1 MTARPVLRAASGGVT
16 KHRAQTF
23 VIFMVLLV
31 STASAT
37 LGLALLAAA
46 NGPFNQAFASQRG
59 ADAAVAINSASA
71 SGTQLAGTGRLADVT
86 AAAGP
91 FAAASVT
98 LSSQGYSF
106 PSSLIV
112 GRASAGGRLDDL
124 TLESGHWPQ
133 APDQIVL
140 SENLGFYPGLG
151 TKMTVT
157 TAPGKPRLTV
167 VGMANSITN
176 TADAWVQPAEI
187 SVLRSAGAPA
197 SAEMLYKFARADSA
211 AQVRGDV
218 ASVSAALPAGAVAGF
233 SSWLAAKQ
241 QATGNGSILA
251 PFVEAFALIGLLM
264 AVLIVAN
271 VVSGAVVASYR
282 RIGVL
287 KSIGFSP
294 AQVVAAY
301 VTRIGMPAVIGCL
314 FGLVFGNLLAI
325 PVLQKS
331 AQSFGVGTQLV
342 PVWVDV
348 VTPLVMCALVGITAL
363 LPALRAGRLSAVQ
376 AITLGHAPRQG
387 RGQTAHRLASRL
399 RLPRAVT
406 IGLAAPFARPART
419 AGTLAAVMFGV
430 TAVIFA
436 VGLDNTLARAEEGQS
451 LAATAP
457 VQVGLASGNAM
468 RLGSSQD
475 HAILS
480 AVQADPS
487 TRREVAMAQTVVGVA
502 GQAQQANVTAFDGN
516 AGWLGYG
523 VISGHWY
530 QGPGQVVVNTA
541 YLDQT
546 GLSVGDATTFTAG
559 GKPVRARIVGQ
570 VFIPGSEP
578 ALMSDWQTLGP
589 AANLGV
595 EQYVVGI
602 KPGVS
607 TSSYVAGLGHK
618 LGSGFAVYG
627 PEGGQFY
634 EIADSLIGLLTLMM
648 AVAAGLGV
656 LNTVLLGTRDRVHD
670 IGVFKAVGMTPR
682 QTISM
687 VMCWI
692 AAPAIVAAVIAIPI
706 ATAMHTATANA
717 MAKAAFTGLPASFL
731 DVYHP
736 AEIVLLGL
744 SGLAIAA
751 AGALL
756 PATWAARSR
765 TAVALRTE

>member
-1 MTARPVLRAASGGVT
+1 
-16 KHRAQTF
+16 
-23 VIFMVLLV
+23 
-31 STASAT
+31 
-37 LGLALLAAA
+37 
-46 NGPFNQAFASQRG
+46 
-59 ADAAVAINSASA
+59 
-71 SGTQLAGTGRLADVT
+71 
-86 AAAGP
+86 
-91 FAAASVT
+91 
-98 LSSQGYSF
+98 
-106 PSSLIV
+106 
-112 GRASAGGRLDDL
+112 
-124 TLESGHWPQ
+124 
-133 APDQIVL
+133 
-140 SENLGFYPGLG
+140 
-151 TKMTVT
+151 
-157 TAPGKPRLTV
+157 
-167 VGMANSITN
+167 
-176 TADAWVQPAEI
+176 
-187 SVLRSAGAPA
+187 
-197 SAEMLYKFARADSA
+197 
-211 AQVRGDV
+211 
-218 ASVSAALPAGAVAGF
+218 
-233 SSWLAAKQ
+233 
-241 QATGNGSILA
+241 
-251 PFVEAFALIGLLM
+251 
-264 AVLIVAN
+264 VLIVAN

-294 AQVVAAY
+294 AQVIAAY
-301 VTRIGMPAVIGCL
+301 VTRIGVPAVVGCL
-314 FGLVFGNLLAI
+314 FGLAFGNLLAI

-387 RGQTAHRLASRL
+387 RGQAAHRLTSRL

-436 VGLDNTLARAEEGQS
+436 VGLDSTLARAEQGQS

-468 RLGSSQD
+468 RVGSSQD
-475 HAILS
+475 RAILS
-480 AVQADPS
+480 VLQADPS

-530 QGPGQVVVNTA
+530 RGTGQVVVNTA

-546 GLSVGDATTFTAG
+546 GLSVGDTTTFTAG

-589 AANLGV
+589 AADLGV
-595 EQYVVGI
+595 GQYVVAI

-607 TSSYVAGLGHK
+607 TSSYVAALGDK
-618 LGSGFAVYG
+618 LGSRFAVYG

-634 EIADSLIGLLTLMM
+634 VVADSLIGLLTLMM
-648 AVAAGLGV
+648 AIAAGLGV

-706 ATAMHTATANA
+706 ATAMHAATANA
-717 MAKAAFTGLPASFL
+717 MATAAFTGLPASFL

-736 AEIVLLGL
+736 VEIVLLGL